1 MATEVKT
8 VYKQFLAMINDKE
21 WLLVDEDVIEDL
33 MFTYLQGTVSEF
45 DVCRKSLELKDNQ
58 SFVEDLSPLEIKILS
73 KGMLLEYLNP
83 KIIREE
89 NLRQAIST
97 KDYHNLS
104 NANMLDK
111 LLKLKKIVEEDY
123 EELLNKYDYL
133 DFKGLN

>member
-1 MATEVKT
+1 MATEVNM

-21 WLLVDEDVIEDL
+21 WLLVDEEVIEDL
-33 MFTYLQGTVSEF
+33 MFTYLQSRISEF
-45 DVCRKSLELKDNQ
+45 YICRKSLELKDDK

-97 KDYHNLS
+97 KDYNNLS
-104 NANMLDK
+104 NANMLAK
-111 LLKLKKIVEEDY
+111 LLELKRSVKEDY
-123 EELLNKYDYL
+123 EELLNKYDYS
-133 DFKGLN
+133 DFEGLN